1 MKQVKVGIV
10 GLGFMGTTHWGIY
23 KGLKTKSRSR
33 KLAVLLIAF
42 AVAMF
47 SHGYDWSQHTAGSSV
62 TLPTGDTEVSD
73 AEYPT
78 VAALG
83 SILLSVPESRIVF
96 NLEDDHSASPLGC
109 TITGWGTIVK
119 NGDGVLQ
126 FGAPHTTVKVSNEG
140 WYDYFTTNGIALNA
154 GTLKFP
160 QNAGAGHRCGHLT
173 MAEGTT
179 LYTANDGESIVESLN
194 GYGLVTNTATSKQT
208 LRIGNSPFTTAK
220 SVFHGTVT
228 GKFLSLRTDGLVEL
242 LNTENTFGEN
252 IQIVRNADD
261 YSKTNRGIT
270 AVMKLGQT
278 GEPSSVGVY
287 SAIHLRYGST
297 LRYLGPGETCNKRL
311 SMYAVAKTPNV
322 LDAGTVGDIR
332 WTGDFHFTSEADGRF
347 VLSGDNAKECVWSGP
362 AVLAY
367 PEWTWYMAKEGSGTW
382 RLANNAS
389 RVNSGAWA
397 VREGTLKFDSLA
409 EKGEVCALGLSTH
422 LYTDAYCTS
431 RDKRVAVDYAILLGS
446 DKDYPTLEFSGAGV
460 GVSTNRLLRLTG
472 TGGVLANTSSTGTIS
487 INGIAAE
494 DEGAKKLTLA
504 GTNTTGNIAGG
515 ISDGAGIVSVEK
527 TGSGTWRLE
536 GDQTFSGSLDVK
548 EGTLVVAEKPTHYG
562 YRYYKLTVEQTYKK
576 DQYLWIRRIALYDKD
591 GARVGGSFTEDVPVA
606 DETDG
611 SWTTKWHFEG
621 ELQPG
626 HARWDVPSKFIYYSG
641 NTPAHALNENDT
653 PLRSAV
659 SNGIRTDAPNRWMS
673 VVWRMPEGAN
683 PVASV
688 DIVQHVGTD
697 STGRVGIFSLYGSGD
712 GTNWHELR
720 RVDLMEN
727 TTAAGRWASDGCTV
741 TNNAVRPGAGFLLDK
756 VGHSALPADVS
767 YDILRSVS
775 GVSVSPGAT
784 LKAEGQVVLSAI
796 TVDCTGGNGTIDGF
810 DFASNGVVNL
820 VNLAV
825 GGTVEVP
832 FTFTNLPAGALD
844 RLNAK
849 RAWSVMIN
857 GSRSA
862 SRIVRFTGSSV
873 CINPVGL
880 VMSFK

>member
-1 MKQVKVGIV
+1 MTGGIDMK
-10 GLGFMGTTHWGIY
+10 LEAT
-23 KGLKTKSRSR
+23 TKSTSG
-33 KLAVLLIAF
+33 KSAVLLVAIA
-42 AVAMF
+42 ATML

-62 TLPTGDTEVSD
+62 TLPAGDTEVSD
-73 AEYPT
+73 AEYPM

-119 NGDGVLQ
+119 NGEGVLQ
-126 FGAPHTTVKVSNEG
+126 FGAPHTTIKVSNEG
-140 WYDYFTTNGIALNA
+140 WYDYFTTNGIALNG

-194 GYGLVTNTATSKQT
+194 GYGLVTNTATAKQM
-208 LRIGNSPFTTAK
+208 LRIGNSPGTTAK
-220 SVFHGTVT
+220 SVFHGTAT
-228 GKFLSLRTDGLVEL
+228 GRFLSLRTDGFVEL

-252 IQIVRNADD
+252 IQIVRNADG

-278 GEPSSVGVY
+278 GEPSSVGV
-287 SAIHLRYGST
+287 SAAIQMRYGST
-297 LRYLGPGETCNKRL
+297 LRYLGTGETCNKRL
-311 SMYAVAKTPNV
+311 FMFAVAKTPNV
-322 LDAGTVGDIR
+322 LDAGTTGDIH
-332 WTGDFHFTSEADGRF
+332 WTGDFYFTSEADGRF
-347 VLSGDNAKECVWSGP
+347 VLTGDNTKECVWSGP

-367 PEWTWYMAKEGSGTW
+367 QDWTCYMAKEGSGTW

-389 RVNSGAWA
+389 RINSGAWA
-397 VREGTLKFDSLA
+397 IREGTLKFDSLA
-409 EKGEVCALGLSTH
+409 EKGEVCALGLSTN
-422 LYTDAYCTS
+422 LYTDVYCTS
-431 RDKRVAVDYAILLGS
+431 RAKRVAVDYAILLGS
-446 DKDYPTLEFSGAGV
+446 DKDYPTLEFSGAGI

-472 TGGVLANTSSTGTIS
+472 TGGTLANTSPTGTIS

-504 GTNTTGNIAGG
+504 GTNATGNIAGN
-515 ISDGAGIVSVEK
+515 ISDGAGVVSVEK

-548 EGTLVVAEKPTHYG
+548 DGMLVVAEKPTHHGYG
-562 YRYYKLTVEQTYKK
+562 YYKLTVEQTYKK

-591 GARVGGSFTEDVPVA
+591 GVRVGGSFTEDAPVA

-626 HARWDVPSKFIYYSG
+626 HARWDVPSKFIYYTG
-641 NTPAHALNENDT
+641 NTPAHSLNENDT

-659 SNGIRTDAPNRWMS
+659 SGNLATNAPNRWMS

-683 PVASV
+683 PVAAV
-688 DIVQHVGTD
+688 DIVQHVWTNT
-697 STGRVGIFSLYGSGD
+697 TGRVGIFSLYGSGD
-712 GTNWHELR
+712 GINWHKLK

-727 TTAAGRWASDGCTV
+727 TIEAGRWASDGCTV
-741 TNNAVRPGAGFLLDK
+741 TNNAVRPGAGFALDK
-756 VGHSALPADVS
+756 IGQSALPADVT
-767 YDILRSVS
+767 YDILQSVS

-784 LKAEGQVVLSAI
+784 LKAEGQVTLPAI
-796 TVDCTGGNGTIDGF
+796 TVDCTAGNGTIDGF

-820 VNLAV
+820 VNLA
-825 GGTVEVP
+825 GDGTVEVP

-849 RAWSVMIN
+849 RAWSVTIN

-862 SRIVRFTGSSV
+862 SRIVKFTGSSV
-873 CINPVGL
+873 GINPVGTVL
-880 VMSFK
+880 HFR